1 MNSNPNFFAPMKK
14 PILLYL
20 TTLALAALCGGAAAG
35 RGIEEFPLAEKYME
49 REDDAHWLFHTEV
62 CKYEGIGRFVL
73 GLFEDIEIINSPDFV
88 LYLKEKVQNISEKI
102 QD

>member
-1 MNSNPNFFAPMKK
+1 MA
-14 PILLYL
+14 
-20 TTLALAALCGGAAAG
+20 
-35 RGIEEFPLAEKYME
+35 
-49 REDDAHWLFHTEV
+49 FHTEV

>member
-1 MNSNPNFFAPMKK
+1 MTAAN
-14 PILLYL
+14 LL
-20 TTLALAALCGGAAAG
+20 
-35 RGIEEFPLAEKYME
+35 IEEFPLAEKYME

-88 LYLKEKVQNISEKI
+88 LYLKEKCRISVKNSGLTYSVKTGLFLCAI
-102 QD
+102 IK

>member
-1 MNSNPNFFAPMKK
+1 MSAKENEEINKTVEELNKLSKNP
-14 PILLYL
+14 
-20 TTLALAALCGGAAAG
+20 
-35 RGIEEFPLAEKYME
+35 
-49 REDDAHWLFHTEV
+49 DEV